1 MKKKRIILLT
11 ILGVLLI
18 GAVSNVALSDEAKV
32 DMKLFNRANDQEIPS
47 EANGISV
54 KTEQE
59 QYDTSTEKIIV
70 LINNIGSEDINPG
83 HQGDMKLQKKV
94 GDTWREF
101 PQKPDTITEDYGI
114 LFPSGMQSSLVL
126 SVDQL
131 KYKLVPGEY
140 RALPGGGVA
149 APFTVV
155 ED

>member
-1 MKKKRIILLT
+1 MKKKRVILFTL
-11 ILGVLLI
+11 LAVLFI
-18 GAVSNVALSDEAKV
+18 GFMVLPDEVKV
-32 DMKLFNRANDQEIPS
+32 DMKLISRAYEQEMPS
-47 EANGISV
+47 EADGISV
-54 KTEQE
+54 KMEQE

-94 GDTWREF
+94 GGTWREF
-101 PQKPDTITEDYGI
+101 PQKPKVVYEDYGI

-140 RALPGGGVA
+140 RALPGAGVA